1 MKKISLALA
10 LALCCVA
17 YPAAAGILDY
27 IETAGGMIA
36 AVNPLVGGVI
46 AAGAGL
52 YELVRR
58 QKKTERPGGI
68 FHDIARGLYL
78 LADIV
83 AKLAEISDRVL
94 PQKSDSHK
102 IKD

>member
-1 MKKISLALA
+1 MKKLVLVF
-10 LALCCVA
+10 ALCFVA
-17 YPAAAGILDY
+17 LPVAAGIIDSLES
-27 IETAGGMIA
+27 IGGVIA

-46 AAGAGL
+46 LGGSAL

-58 QKKTERPGGI
+58 KKKTERPGGI
-68 FHDIARGLYL
+68 VHDIARGLYL

-83 AKLAEISDRVL
+83 AKIAEISDRVF
-94 PQKSDSHK
+94 PQKSASHK